1 MRQPFTHLRLARE
14 SLSAT
19 YTFTHTLYTPFF
31 SSFSWEEKKRG
42 GGEARPQR
50 CTGCTIHPHFD
61 SLDELCTRKTI
72 ATPARTQ

>member
-42 GGEARPQR
+42 GRRAPSAAQDVRFIHISIRSMSSAREKP
-50 CTGCTIHPHFD
+50 
-61 SLDELCTRKTI
+61 
-72 ATPARTQ
+72 